1 MSIPR
6 ARKRKS
12 ERTHRPTKS
21 AFEIVKLADYLNLAI
36 MVRTLHQVYGWK
48 KEQLEEFI
56 ESYIALMEEVGRRN
70 TVEGQIRDTKELT
83 GIDVRL
89 MLDEVF
95 ERGAQKMI
103 QDSGDR
109 RKFETGL

>member
-1 MSIPR
+1 M
-6 ARKRKS
+6 
-12 ERTHRPTKS
+12 
-21 AFEIVKLADYLNLAI
+21 NLAI

-56 ESYIALMEEVGRRN
+56 ESYIALMEEVGRCN
-70 TVEGQIRDTKELT
+70 TVEGLIRDTKELT

-95 ERGAQKMI
+95 ERGY
-103 QDSGDR
+103 R
-109 RKFETGL
+109 R

>member
-6 ARKRKS
+6 ARKRKAG
-12 ERTHRPTKS
+12 RTHRPARP
-21 AFEIVKLADYLNLAI
+21 AFAIVKLADYLNLAI

-56 ESYIALMEEVGRRN
+56 ESYIALMEEVGRCN
-70 TVEGQIRDTKELT
+70 TVEGLIRDTKELT

-95 ERGAQKMI
+95 ERGY
-103 QDSGDR
+103 R
-109 RKFETGL
+109 R